1 MKSSNKQDA
10 FSPGILYILETL
22 VFSFGQDEDDMGQH
36 LEDHKNEKLHRLN
49 KLVRGK
55 RHLAGVHLDRVALQ
69 WETHVWL
76 RNLLVMET
84 LPVEVVDHLMTWVDK
99 ELTRIIVIVTTCAC
113 VSMSTHRYSEVRIAA
128 QDILLKVLQRLGP
141 VCHPLVLP
149 QLVACLTNTQHHHQ
163 DSEEVESRLKGAL
176 YIIYAEK
183 HLFFYSWEAAS
194 MLWPALVTAQQSD
207 KQSEWLGGC
216 ELPT

>member
-1 MKSSNKQDA
+1 MSSDLDEVLKSSNKQDA

-99 ELTRIIVIVTTCAC
+99 DHC
-113 VSMSTHRYSEVRIAA
+113 
-128 QDILLKVLQRLGP
+128 
-141 VCHPLVLP
+141 
-149 QLVACLTNTQHHHQ
+149 
-163 DSEEVESRLKGAL
+163 
-176 YIIYAEK
+176 
-183 HLFFYSWEAAS
+183 
-194 MLWPALVTAQQSD
+194 
-207 KQSEWLGGC
+207 
-216 ELPT
+216 